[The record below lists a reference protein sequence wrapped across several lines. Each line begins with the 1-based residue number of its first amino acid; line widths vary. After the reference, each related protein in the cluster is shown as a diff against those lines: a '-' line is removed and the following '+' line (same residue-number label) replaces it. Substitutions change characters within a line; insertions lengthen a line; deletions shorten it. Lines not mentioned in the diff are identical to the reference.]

1 MGNLFSH
8 TNLFGN
14 NPRQRTLFGKK
25 KTKSSRD
32 VFLLGVISPVYSDQE
47 IHNPELINQSHI
59 S

>member
-8 TNLFGN
+8 INFFGN
-14 NPRQRTLFGKK
+14 NPAERTLFGKK
-25 KTKSSRD
+25 KTKSSGH

-47 IHNPELINQSHI
+47 MHNPELINQSHI